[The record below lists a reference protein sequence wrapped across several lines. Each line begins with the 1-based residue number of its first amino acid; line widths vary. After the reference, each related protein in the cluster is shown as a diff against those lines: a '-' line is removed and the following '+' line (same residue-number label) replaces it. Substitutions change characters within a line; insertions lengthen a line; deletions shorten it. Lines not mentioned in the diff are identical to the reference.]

1 MTAFYTFT
9 NCWIILDTEN
19 YLLFILFQCLLG
31 HSSKS
36 QTQLNTLLIIT
47 CCHIFYHC
55 FTVGGS

>member
-19 YLLFILFQCLLG
+19 YLHLTLLLCLLW

-36 QTQLNTLLIIT
+36 QIQHNTLP
-47 CCHIFYHC
+47 CHNFYH
-55 FTVGGS
+55 FSTVGGS